1 MLVVKLITEYLL
13 MNFVI
18 YKNKYVTC
26 LIQYHK
32 GLALYCDRDVFVFH
46 GPCSVDAHTA
56 T

>member
-1 MLVVKLITEYLL
+1 MLLTKLITEYLV

-18 YKNKYVTC
+18 YKSKYAAY

-32 GLALYCDRDVFVFH
+32 RLALYCDRDVFVFH

>member
-1 MLVVKLITEYLL
+1 MLLIVLITVYLV

-18 YKNKYVTC
+18 YRSKYAAY

-46 GPCSVDAHTA
+46 GPYSVDAHTA